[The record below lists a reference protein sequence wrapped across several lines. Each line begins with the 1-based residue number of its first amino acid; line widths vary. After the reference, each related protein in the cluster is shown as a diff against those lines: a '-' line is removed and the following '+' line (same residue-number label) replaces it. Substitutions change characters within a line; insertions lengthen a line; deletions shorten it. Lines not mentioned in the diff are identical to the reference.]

1 MMGMSLLQWDA
12 VHSSLIG
19 KMRMETINMSE
30 GLIKEWLH
38 SIFHRLRF

>member
-12 VHSSLIG
+12 AHSSLTG
-19 KMRMETINMSE
+19 EMRMETINMSE

>member
-1 MMGMSLLQWDA
+1 MMEMCLLRWDA
-12 VHSSLIG
+12 AHSSLTG

-30 GLIKEWLH
+30 GLIKEWLR

>member
-1 MMGMSLLQWDA
+1 MMEMYSLRWDA
-12 VHSSLIG
+12 AHSSLTG

-38 SIFHRLRF
+38 LIFHRLRF